1 MEDNIP
7 FRFEELADEDI
18 TLIKEHFLA
27 KSTCMDLIRV
37 INNETN
43 KCLSVVNRSFK
54 KHHHLVTNMKI
65 REDDVWIVTYPKCGT
80 TWTQEI
86 AWNIVNGLQVE
97 KIADALYGR
106 SPFIDI
112 PMMRNYSVE
121 EAEEYFENLESLPS
135 PRTLKTHYPFELLPK
150 NLLDTCKVFTGAT
163 IFILNFHNLPVFTRR
178 AFYSMEDIL
187 RCLTLRGKEG
197 NIQTCSSYGSRI

>member
-54 KHHHLVTNMKI
+54 KHQHLVTNMKI

-97 KIADALYGR
+97 KIDDELYGR

-150 NLLDTCKVFTGAT
+150 NLLDTCKVLF
-163 IFILNFHNLPVFTRR
+163 VCR
-178 AFYSMEDIL
+178 
-187 RCLTLRGKEG
+187 
-197 NIQTCSSYGSRI
+197 NINPLDVGSRG